1 MTLGNLI
8 PLLHCGAKVTGLRL
22 VRYGMLSL
30 LLQQGRAE
38 MSLHT
43 VSFLVL
49 HCTGRDHVD
58 WFVPLSR
65 AQICLPF
72 LCQVVE
78 KSCHLG
84 HQAGSCHCPLSFG
97 GLMRGKNMI
106 TSPSMH
112 INTPG
117 TSHGFCKPWRPFYP
131 SSLVPHALFFRVSP
145 CA

>member
-1 MTLGNLI
+1 M
-8 PLLHCGAKVTGLRL
+8 HCDTKVTGLKL
-22 VRYGMLSL
+22 VRYGTLSL

-49 HCTGRDHVD
+49 HCTGRDNVD

-72 LCQVVE
+72 LCPAIE

-84 HQAGSCHCPLSFG
+84 HGQ
-97 GLMRGKNMI
+97 
-106 TSPSMH
+106 
-112 INTPG
+112 G
-117 TSHGFCKPWRPFYP
+117 TAI
-131 SSLVPHALFFRVSP
+131 VPCCLEV
-145 CA
+145 